1 VSAQLKDKQNWQH
14 SDELAMMFT
23 NTYPK
28 EFYRVLQRYVHSR
41 YREKQGYSVIRQALN
56 GPKAIN
62 IPELFRGSK
71 AVYYLA
77 QRLIKQR
84 ALKKF
89 QLANESSF

>member
-1 VSAQLKDKQNWQH
+1 
-14 SDELAMMFT
+14 
-23 NTYPK
+23 
-28 EFYRVLQRYVHSR
+28 
-41 YREKQGYSVIRQALN
+41 VIRQALN
-56 GPKAIN
+56 GPQAIN
-62 IPELFRGSK
+62 IRELFRGSK